1 MAKSIP
7 DACGAFEFIYL
18 SQFIPVTFEHGVI
31 IHLTLIEDHGLW
43 AGQEAGE
50 GLPSSI

>member
-7 DACGAFEFIYL
+7 DACGTFEFIYL